1 MWHDWAWISTP
12 EEGKSKSFRG
22 ARKRPFAYAQRQVVG
37 DIRVVD
43 WRQQSPLLKNSK
55 LAIILKKR
63 YGKL

>member
-1 MWHDWAWISTP
+1 MWHDWVGISTP
-12 EEGKSKSFRG
+12 EEGKGKWFRG

-37 DIRVVD
+37 DNRVVD
-43 WRQQSPLLKNSK
+43 WRQQSPLPKNSK

>member
-1 MWHDWAWISTP
+1 MWHDWVGISTP
-12 EEGKSKSFRG
+12 EKGKSKSFRD
-22 ARKRPFAYAQRQVVG
+22 ARKRPFAYTQRQVVG
-37 DIRVVD
+37 DIGVVD